1 MGVDADGVWR
11 ALLKYAIDP
20 EQFNCECY
28 TMDMGVYILRKNRGG
43 VGGPIRPTNQAQR
56 CEVVQDEDQ
65 WVIAALLAAIPV
77 LSNSRLCC
85 IVETIRLPL
94 TMSPCASS
102 GVLQIGLF
110 L

>member
-1 MGVDADGVWR
+1 MDRFGQQIKLKGVKSG
-11 ALLKYAIDP
+11 
-20 EQFNCECY
+20 
-28 TMDMGVYILRKNRGG
+28 
-43 VGGPIRPTNQAQR
+43 
-56 CEVVQDEDQ
+56 QDEDQ
-65 WVIAALLAAIPV
+65 RVVAAVLAAVPV

-110 L
+110 FFKKTVLV